1 MDSHSPL
8 RIAITTNNL
17 LQVDTS
23 FAGAKQI
30 VFYRV
35 GADTAEFEDCAQF
48 KGVKKGPG
56 GGQGKNGGCCGMG
69 GGESSNPPQ
78 IMDKV
83 HALAGSSVLFTL
95 GLSDP
100 QAVSVQE
107 EGVFPVKM
115 ENTRSID
122 EVITRLQEMLQGN
135 PPLWLRRALL
145 RAQGQEGAAT
155 REEPVAA

>member
-1 MDSHSPL
+1 MDSQFSL
-8 RIAITTNNL
+8 RVAITTNNL

-23 FAGAKQI
+23 FAAAKQI

-35 GADTAEFEDCAQF
+35 GTETAEFVDCAQF
-48 KGVKKGPG
+48 KGAKKGPG

-83 HALAGSSVLFTL
+83 HALAGSGVLFTL

-122 EVITRLQEMLQGN
+122 EVIIRLQEMLQGN

-145 RAQGQEGAAT
+145 RAQGQAT
-155 REEPVAA
+155 VAAAGEAVAA